1 MDSRLRGNDRVE
13 LATACGLAQGV
24 GGGLAMMSNYGGDEQ
39 QENSDDGGGEGD
51 SGPFRVS
58 RVVRMLV
65 FKLVVVVIQV

>member
-1 MDSRLRGNDRVE
+1 MTPEPRWIQGKQYKF
-13 LATACGLAQGV
+13 AQDD

-39 QENSDDGGGEGD
+39 QENSDDGSGEGD

-58 RVVRMLV
+58 CVVRMLV